1 MKKIEKILAFGL
13 MAGIAVGGA
22 FAAKK
27 TKTIKIGHQEW
38 GSEHTAEN

>member
-27 TKTIKIGHQEW
+27 PKTIKIG
-38 GSEHTAEN
+38 SYRRFSKSR